1 MKLKGPRSGISME
14 DMYRDGTL
22 ASLFVEEHELG
33 TEEHYSC
40 CNQENTSFSVSLILD
55 IRSNISKITGQVLKY
70 VLNHIVLDS
79 FHVALG
85 ETGKI

>member
-40 CNQENTSFSVSLILD
+40 CN
-55 IRSNISKITGQVLKY
+55 
-70 VLNHIVLDS
+70 
-79 FHVALG
+79 
-85 ETGKI
+85 